1 MSSIMLPMVCGSLPK
16 RLPESNIWKQE
27 SNNTVS
33 IINSVDGKDEVP
45 QLMIPG
51 RIEEGQNK
59 QYGVQERDGGKA
71 AIDSELE
78 VRNGPVEKPKRA

>member
-1 MSSIMLPMVCGSLPK
+1 MWLITKASSTEQHLK
-16 RLPESNIWKQE
+16 TEE

-33 IINSVDGKDEVP
+33 IIDGVDGKDQVA
-45 QLMIPG
+45 QRMMPG
-51 RIEEGQNK
+51 WIEEGQNK

-78 VRNGPVEKPKRA
+78 VFGT